1 MHGDNVATSASSGIA
16 ATLLHLGRTSHNQ
29 FKLPFTPHKDS
40 YCNIKSQSELAKFLQ
55 NMKLAIF
62 DEGPMLNKLCF
73 EAFDRSMRDM
83 VQDKEDKDKKF
94 GGKNILVSGDF
105 RQLVPVMDT
114 SEVSNITL
122 L

>member
-1 MHGDNVATSASSGIA
+1 MH
-16 ATLLHLGRTSHNQ
+16 
-29 FKLPFTPHKDS
+29 S

-83 VQDKEDKDKKF
+83 VQDKRDKDSKF
-94 GGKNILVSGDF
+94 GGKTVLVSGDF
-105 RQLVPVMDT
+105 
-114 SEVSNITL
+114 
-122 L
+122 

>member
-1 MHGDNVATSASSGIA
+1 MATSASSGIA

-29 FKLPFTPHKDS
+29 SKLPFTPRKDS
-40 YCNIKSQSELAKFLQ
+40 YCNIKSQFELAKFLQ

-83 VQDKEDKDKKF
+83 VQDKQDKDKKF
-94 GGKNILVSGDF
+94 GGKNVLVSGDF
-105 RQLVPVMDT
+105 
-114 SEVSNITL
+114 
-122 L
+122 